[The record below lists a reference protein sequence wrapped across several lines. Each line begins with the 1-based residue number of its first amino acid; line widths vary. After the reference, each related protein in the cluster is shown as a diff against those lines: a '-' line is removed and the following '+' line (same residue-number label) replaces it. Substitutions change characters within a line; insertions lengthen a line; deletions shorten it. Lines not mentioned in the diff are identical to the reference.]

1 MSARVVAIF
10 CMPERGHL
18 QRLLPLVAGLAR
30 RGVDAQVFTDV
41 AFRAPVER
49 VGGRLVDL
57 FERYPLD
64 AADATSRPV
73 PCRYVTFAAH
83 YAAPLI
89 EEIARLK
96 PSVIVY
102 DTFAVIGLVLGRWL
116 SIPYVNV
123 CAGHNM
129 SPANAIASLEH
140 ERRAALSPACLRAID
155 VLRSRWGIHDAGPY
169 SYITGLSP
177 FLNVYCEPPEFLRP
191 EERRAFEPVAFF
203 GSILPLEMVGHHLD
217 GMEAVLDRH
226 DGARVRV
233 YASFG
238 SVVWRYYEA
247 DALQALVAL
256 SDELGAMRHA
266 RTLVSLGGH
275 RLGRAARAGLER
287 SNVWVADYVDQRRV
301 LESAS
306 VCVTHQG
313 LNSTH
318 EAVYHGVP
326 MISYPFFGDQPGLA
340 ARCQEHG
347 LAVPLV
353 PGLRGVVRRNHVRDA
368 LDRLIDQSAQM
379 EARLVTAR
387 TWETDV
393 MNGRGAVIERILGL
407 A

>member
-1 MSARVVAIF
+1 
-10 CMPERGHL
+10 
-18 QRLLPLVAGLAR
+18 
-30 RGVDAQVFTDV
+30 
-41 AFRAPVER
+41 
-49 VGGRLVDL
+49 
-57 FERYPLD
+57 
-64 AADATSRPV
+64 
-73 PCRYVTFAAH
+73 
-83 YAAPLI
+83 LI
-89 EEIARLK
+89 EEMARLR
-96 PSVIVY
+96 PSIIVY
-102 DTFAVIGLVLGRWL
+102 DTFAVIGVVLGRQL
-116 SIPYVNV
+116 GVPYVNV

-140 ERRAALSPACLRAID
+140 ERRATLSAACLRAID

-203 GSILPLEMVGHHLD
+203 GSLLPPEMVDRHLD
-217 GMEAVLDRH
+217 GSEAVLGRH
-226 DGARVRV
+226 HGARLRV

-247 DALQALVAL
+247 EALQALATL
-256 SDELGAMRHA
+256 SDALGAMRNA

-275 RLGRAARAGLER
+275 PLRRDARARLER

-340 ARCQEHG
+340 VRCQEYG

-353 PGLRGVVRRNHVRDA
+353 GDRRGVVLRDHMRDA
-368 LDRLIDQSAQM
+368 LARLIDQSAQM
-379 EARLVTAR
+379 EASLTTAR
-387 TWETDV
+387 AWETEV
-393 MNGRGAVIERILGL
+393 MRGRDAVIDRILGL
-407 A
+407 M